1 MKLCV
6 VGTGYVGLVTGT
18 CFADVGNHVV
28 GADVDAS
35 KIAKLEHGE
44 LPIYEPGLDAMVARN
59 VAAGR
64 LRFTT
69 DLDAAV
75 SSAEVVFIAVGTP
88 PRRDGGADLG
98 AVDNVAQLVAARA
111 APGTVLVCKSTVPV
125 GTNARVRRIVANA
138 PHKVHVVSNPEF
150 LKEGA
155 AVNDF
160 MKPDRI
166 VVGVEPGDEH
176 ARDVMRRLYHPVSL
190 SGERLVIM
198 DPASAELTKY
208 VANTILA
215 MRISFMNEIAM
226 LCERVGADIH
236 KVRLGVG
243 TDGRIGPKFLH
254 AGPGYGGSC
263 FPKDVQALAHTASD
277 NGILLELAAATH
289 RVNETHKGVLARKI
303 KARLDGDV
311 RGKRIAIWG
320 LAFKPGTDDV
330 RESPALTLVD
340 VLAADG
346 AELVGHDPEAKHTAK
361 AVLGDKIRLVDDAYD
376 AVKDA
381 DALALVTEWR
391 EYQSPDFQRL
401 RSLMRRPYVIDG
413 RNIWSD
419 YGLRK
424 QGFEY
429 EGVGVLGS

>member
-1 MKLCV
+1 MKVCV

-28 GADVDAS
+28 CADVDAS
-35 KIAKLEHGE
+35 KIAKLERGE
-44 LPIYEPGLDAMVARN
+44 LPIYEPGLDGMVARN

-75 SSAEVVFIAVGTP
+75 SSVEVVFVAVGTP

-98 AVDNVAQLVAARA
+98 AVDQVAQFVAGRA

-138 PHKVHVVSNPEF
+138 PNKIHVVSNPEF

-166 VVGVEPGDEH
+166 VVGIEPGDEH
-176 ARDVMRRLYHPVSL
+176 AREVMRRLYHPVSL
-190 SGERLVIM
+190 SGERVVWM

-215 MRISFMNEIAM
+215 MRISFMNEVAM

-236 KVRLGVG
+236 KVRMGVG
-243 TDGRIGPKFLH
+243 SDDRIGPKFLH

-277 NGILLELAAATH
+277 HGILLELASATH

-311 RGKRIAIWG
+311 RGKRIALWG

-346 AELVGHDPEAKHTAK
+346 AELVGHDPEARHTAK
-361 AVLGDKIRLVDDAYD
+361 AVLGDKIRLVDDAYE
-376 AVKDA
+376 AVRDA

-401 RSLMRRPYVIDG
+401 HSLMRRPFVVDG

-424 QGFEY
+424 LGFEY

>member
-28 GADVDAS
+28 GADVDAT
-35 KIAKLEHGE
+35 KIAKLERGE
-44 LPIYEPGLDAMVARN
+44 LPIFEPGLDAMVARN

-138 PHKVHVVSNPEF
+138 PNKIHVVSNPEF

-155 AVNDF
+155 AVTDF

-166 VVGVEPGDEH
+166 VVGVEAGDEH

-190 SGERLVIM
+190 SGERLVLM

-226 LCERVGADIH
+226 LCERVGADVH

-243 TDGRIGPKFLH
+243 SDNRIGPKFLH

-277 NGILLELAAATH
+277 NGLVLELASATH
-289 RVNETHKGVLARKI
+289 RVNETHKGIIARKI

-311 RGKRIAIWG
+311 RGKRIGLWG
-320 LAFKPGTDDV
+320 VA
-330 RESPALTLVD
+330 
-340 VLAADG
+340 
-346 AELVGHDPEAKHTAK
+346 
-361 AVLGDKIRLVDDAYD
+361 
-376 AVKDA
+376 
-381 DALALVTEWR
+381 
-391 EYQSPDFQRL
+391 
-401 RSLMRRPYVIDG
+401 
-413 RNIWSD
+413 
-419 YGLRK
+419 
-424 QGFEY
+424 
-429 EGVGVLGS
+429 

>member
-18 CFADVGNHVV
+18 CFADVGNHVI

-35 KIAKLEHGE
+35 KIAKLERGE

-138 PHKVHVVSNPEF
+138 PHKIHVVSNPEF

-277 NGILLELAAATH
+277 NGLLLELAAATH

-361 AVLGDKIRLVDDAYD
+361 AVLGDKIRLVDDAYE
-376 AVKDA
+376 AAKGA

-401 RSLMRRPYVIDG
+401 RELMRRPYVIDG

-424 QGFEY
+424 LGFEY